1 MDPKAPNYNFDATY
15 DDGSCEIIC
24 TPVLGCTNPNS
35 LNFNPNATEDD
46 GSCIAI
52 VRGCTDSR
60 ASNYDPNANVDDG
73 SCFISDPDPTRQFN
87 LTIKDSNDNDGP
99 TQNY

>member
-1 MDPKAPNYNFDATY
+1 M
-15 DDGSCEIIC
+15 CEIPC

-35 LNFNPNATEDD
+35 LNFNPDATEDD

-73 SCFISDPDPTRQFN
+73 SCFLVDPDPTITYD
-87 LTIKDSNDNDGP
+87 LTIQDLNDNDGA